1 MSQQAID
8 PCIRA
13 ALDAY
18 LRDLGDIEPKDLH
31 AMFLAAMERPLLDAV
46 MQRVDGN
53 QSRAAQWLGIH
64 RNTLRRKLVELGLEP
79 PRG

>member
-8 PCIRA
+8 QCIRQ

-18 LRDLGDIEPKDLH
+18 LQDLGDIEPKDVH
-31 AMFLAAMERPLLDAV
+31 EMFLAAMERPLLEAV
-46 MQRVDGN
+46 LQRVDGN

-64 RNTLRRKLVELGLEP
+64 RNTLRRKLVDLGLTP
-79 PRG
+79 P

>member
-8 PCIRA
+8 QCIRE

-18 LRDLGDIEPKDLH
+18 LKDLGDIEPKNVH
-31 AMFLAAMERPLLDAV
+31 ALFLAAMERPLLEAV

-64 RNTLRRKLVELGLEP
+64 RNTLRRKLVELGIEP
-79 PRG
+79 R